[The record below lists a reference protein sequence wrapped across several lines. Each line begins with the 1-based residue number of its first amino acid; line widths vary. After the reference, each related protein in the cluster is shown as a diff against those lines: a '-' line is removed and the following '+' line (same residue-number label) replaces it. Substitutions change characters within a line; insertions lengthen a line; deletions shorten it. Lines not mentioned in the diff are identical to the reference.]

1 MGKEFTN
8 LSQEDLCD
16 LMCGK
21 PEEDI
26 DEGGGETPPFR
37 AKKTKEKKCCNNC
50 ANYKRANSRRGQ
62 RHCSKDIKTGALP
75 YADTGCRGFISKS
88 SIIV

>member
-26 DEGGGETPPFR
+26 YEGGGETPPFR
-37 AKKTKEKKCCNNC
+37 AK
-50 ANYKRANSRRGQ
+50 
-62 RHCSKDIKTGALP
+62 
-75 YADTGCRGFISKS
+75 
-88 SIIV
+88 